1 MLLARRNQN
10 YNQNWLPSLFNDFM
24 NDDWFTTRTAASVP
38 ALNVIENEKNYEL
51 EFAVP
56 GLKKEELN
64 LQVDAD
70 GVMSISMVHKNEENK
85 EDKKRNYIRR
95 EFSYQEF
102 NQSYILPE
110 DADREKISAKV
121 EHKRDKRGIL
131 RSFAHAA
138 KPLARRNRLV
148 ALSKV
153 QCHAVVEFPVVCDVS
168 LEHRGGVA
176 AAELAERLR
185 ACRSAKNDL
194 SLHF

>member
-1 MLLARRNQN
+1 
-10 YNQNWLPSLFNDFM
+10 M

-70 GVMSISMVHKNEENK
+70 GVMSISMVRKNEDNKENK
-85 EDKKRNYIRR
+85 ENKKRNYIRR

-102 NQSYILPE
+102 NQSYILPD

-121 EHKRDKRGIL
+121 ENGVLTIDVPKLPAEKQ
-131 RSFAHAA
+131 AQ
-138 KPLARRNRLV
+138 P
-148 ALSKV
+148 V
-153 QCHAVVEFPVVCDVS
+153 QSIAIS
-168 LEHRGGVA
+168 
-176 AAELAERLR
+176 
-185 ACRSAKNDL
+185 
-194 SLHF
+194 

>member
-70 GVMSISMVHKNEENK
+70 GVMSISMVRKNEDNKENK
-85 EDKKRNYIRR
+85 ENKENKKRNYIRR

-102 NQSYILPE
+102 NQSYILPD

-121 EHKRDKRGIL
+121 ENGVLTIDVPKLPAEKQ
-131 RSFAHAA
+131 AQ
-138 KPLARRNRLV
+138 P
-148 ALSKV
+148 V
-153 QCHAVVEFPVVCDVS
+153 QSIAIS
-168 LEHRGGVA
+168 
-176 AAELAERLR
+176 
-185 ACRSAKNDL
+185 
-194 SLHF
+194 

>member
-1 MLLARRNQN
+1 MLALHLSLILRRRPDREPDKTELARRNQN

-70 GVMSISMVHKNEENK
+70 GVMSISMTRKKEENN
-85 EDKKRNYIRR
+85 ENKKRNYIRR

-102 NQSYILPE
+102 NQSYILPD
-110 DADREKISAKV
+110 DADRAKITAKV
-121 EHKRDKRGIL
+121 ENGVLTIDVPKLPAEKQ
-131 RSFAHAA
+131 
-138 KPLARRNRLV
+138 PQT
-148 ALSKV
+148 V
-153 QCHAVVEFPVVCDVS
+153 QSIAIS
-168 LEHRGGVA
+168 
-176 AAELAERLR
+176 
-185 ACRSAKNDL
+185 
-194 SLHF
+194 

>member
-1 MLLARRNQN
+1 MLLAKRNQN

-38 ALNVIENEKNYEL
+38 ALNVIENEKDYEL

-70 GVMSISMVHKNEENK
+70 GVMSISMVRNHEENK
-85 EDKKRNYIRR
+85 DDKKRNYIRR

-110 DADREKISAKV
+110 DADRDNISAKV
-121 EHKRDKRGIL
+121 ENGVLTISVPKMPAEKQ
-131 RSFAHAA
+131 AQA
-138 KPLARRNRLV
+138 
-148 ALSKV
+148 V
-153 QCHAVVEFPVVCDVS
+153 QS
-168 LEHRGGVA
+168 IKI
-176 AAELAERLR
+176 
-185 ACRSAKNDL
+185 S
-194 SLHF
+194 

>member
-70 GVMSISMVHKNEENK
+70 GVMSISMVRKNEENK
-85 EDKKRNYIRR
+85 ENKENKKRNYIRS
-95 EFSYQEF
+95 EEHTSEL
-102 NQSYILPE
+102 QS
-110 DADREKISAKV
+110 R
-121 EHKRDKRGIL
+121 
-131 RSFAHAA
+131 
-138 KPLARRNRLV
+138 
-148 ALSKV
+148 
-153 QCHAVVEFPVVCDVS
+153 
-168 LEHRGGVA
+168 
-176 AAELAERLR
+176 
-185 ACRSAKNDL
+185 
-194 SLHF
+194 

>member
-70 GVMSISMVHKNEENK
+70 GVMSISMVRKNEENPSS
-85 EDKKRNYIRR
+85 EVVPTEYSLM
-95 EFSYQEF
+95 E
-102 NQSYILPE
+102 
-110 DADREKISAKV
+110 
-121 EHKRDKRGIL
+121 
-131 RSFAHAA
+131 
-138 KPLARRNRLV
+138 
-148 ALSKV
+148 ALS
-153 QCHAVVEFPVVCDVS
+153 ADTGP
-168 LEHRGGVA
+168 
-176 AAELAERLR
+176 
-185 ACRSAKNDL
+185 
-194 SLHF
+194 